1 MITLDPVE
9 HAVAMETLSD
19 RVSSVEFRVRILRAA
34 VADANSRWRGAAN
47 TAFALRTTRWLTG
60 MDGMHLWLH
69 GVIEAARKAAD
80 RLTDAETR
88 AVALWR

>member
-19 RVSSVEFRVRILRAA
+19 RVSSVEFRVRTLRAA

-47 TAFALRTTRWLTG
+47 DAFAMKTTRWLTG
-60 MDGMHLWLH
+60 MDAMHLRLR
-69 GVIEAARKAAD
+69 GALDAARKAAE

-88 AVALWR
+88 AFALWR